1 MILQEKNLVVH
12 PLGVPGLT
20 IGLLGGSFDPPHE
33 GHVHITKQAIKAFN
47 LSKIW
52 WLVSPGNPLK
62 GWEPEKISKRSKE
75 CKKIMR
81 HPAVTITN
89 IESSLG
95 SRFTAETIYKLQRIY
110 PQVRF
115 VWLMGADNLVN
126 FHHWDKWN
134 WIVKNVPIGVLAR
147 PGEQIKAGLSPTA
160 TRYRR
165 FRIRPDEAF
174 KLSTLTPPVW
184 TLLIGP
190 MRNVSSTDLRA
201 KGFWP

>member
-1 MILQEKNLVVH
+1 
-12 PLGVPGLT
+12 
-20 IGLLGGSFDPPHE
+20 
-33 GHVHITKQAIKAFN
+33 
-47 LSKIW
+47 
-52 WLVSPGNPLK
+52 LK
-62 GWEPEKISKRSKE
+62 DWEPEKISKRFKA
-75 CKKIMR
+75 CKKIMK

-147 PGEQIKAGLSPTA
+147 PGEQIKAGLSPAA

-165 FRIRPDEAF
+165 FRIPPDQAF

-190 MRNVSSTDLRA
+190 MRNVSSTELRA
-201 KGFWP
+201 KGVWP

>member
-1 MILQEKNLVVH
+1 MVVH
-12 PLGVPGLT
+12 PLGAPGLT

-52 WLVSPGNPLK
+52 WLVSPSNPLK
-62 GWEPEKISKRSKE
+62 DWEPEKISKRFKA
-75 CKKIMR
+75 CRKIMR
-81 HPAVTITN
+81 HPAVTVTN

-147 PGEQIKAGLSPTA
+147 PGEQIKAGLSPAA

-165 FRIRPDEAF
+165 FRIPPDQAF

-190 MRNVSSTDLRA
+190 MRNVSSTELRA
-201 KGFWP
+201 KGVWP

>member
-1 MILQEKNLVVH
+1 MQEKTLIGH

-20 IGLLGGSFDPPHE
+20 VGLLGGSFDPPHE

-47 LSKIW
+47 LSRIW

-62 GWEPEKISKRSKE
+62 EREPQTISKRFEASR
-75 CKKIMR
+75 KIMR
-81 HPAVTITN
+81 HPAVTITD
-89 IESSLG
+89 IESSLR

-110 PQVRF
+110 PGVKF

-126 FHHWDKWN
+126 FHHWDEWN

-147 PGEQIKAGLSPTA
+147 PGEQIKAGLSPA
-160 TRYRR
+160 AVRYRH
-165 FRIRPDEAF
+165 FRIPAEESFR
-174 KLSTLTPPVW
+174 LSNLTPPAW

-190 MRNVSSTDLRA
+190 MRNISSTELRE
-201 KGFWP
+201 KGVWP

>member
-1 MILQEKNLVVH
+1 MVGR
-12 PLGVPGLT
+12 PLGLPGST

-33 GHVHITKQAIKAFN
+33 GHVHITKQAMKAFN

-52 WLVSPGNPLK
+52 WLVSPSNPLK
-62 GWEPEKISKRSKE
+62 ERKPQEISKRYEASR
-75 CKKIMR
+75 KIMQ
-81 HPAVTITN
+81 HPAVTITD
-89 IESSLG
+89 IENRLG
-95 SRFTAETIYKLQRIY
+95 SQFTAETIHMLQRIY
-110 PQVRF
+110 PGVKF

-126 FHHWDKWN
+126 FHKWDKWN

-165 FRIRPDEAF
+165 YRIPSEEAF
-174 KLSTLTPPVW
+174 GLSILTPPVW

-190 MRNVSSTDLRA
+190 MRDISSTDLRA
-201 KGFWP
+201 KGFWSNLSA

>member
-1 MILQEKNLVVH
+1 MVGH

-33 GHVHITKQAIKAFN
+33 GHVHITKQALKAFN

-52 WLVSPGNPLK
+52 WLVSPSNPLK
-62 GWEPEKISKRSKE
+62 DWKPEKVSKRCE
-75 CKKIMR
+75 ACKKIMQ
-81 HPAVTITN
+81 HPAVTITD
-89 IESSLG
+89 IESSLR
-95 SRFTAETIYKLQRIY
+95 SRFTAETILKLQRIY
-110 PQVRF
+110 PRVRF

-160 TRYRR
+160 TRYKR
-165 FRIRPDEAF
+165 FRIPPDEAF
-174 KLSTLTPPVW
+174 NLSTLAPPVW

-190 MRNVSSTDLRA
+190 MRNVSSTALRA
-201 KGFWP
+201 KGIWP